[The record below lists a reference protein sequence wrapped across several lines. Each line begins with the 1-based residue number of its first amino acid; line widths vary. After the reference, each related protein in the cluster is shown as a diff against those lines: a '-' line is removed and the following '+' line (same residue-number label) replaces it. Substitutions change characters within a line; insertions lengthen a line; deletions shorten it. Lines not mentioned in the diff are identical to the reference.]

1 MLLISGYF
9 LDPLFWFGYYFCFY
23 HGMRAL
29 INHHFQLKKDLI
41 WMIIFTA
48 PVVIVWLIYNEFIQ
62 VSFIGLLFPSLFA
75 LTVAHMQL
83 DNIIKL
89 VHVR

>member
-1 MLLISGYF
+1 M
-9 LDPLFWFGYYFCFY
+9 
-23 HGMRAL
+23 
-29 INHHFQLKKDLI
+29 NHHFQLKKDLI